1 MRGVIDPGVLVSGLI
16 RSQGVPGSLL
26 RALVDNRFTAVYS
39 AEMLLEVVEVLGRAK
54 FRIKYQIQ
62 PDDIAALLQLVRL
75 RGELVIPPH
84 PVTICRDPKDD
95 KFLAAALAGQADYI
109 ISGDA
114 DLLVLVRFQGIP
126 ILTPAEFLVRL

>member
-1 MRGVIDPGVLVSGLI
+1 MPPVGRSTDGMLV
-16 RSQGVPGSLL
+16 
-26 RALVDNRFTAVYS
+26 
-39 AEMLLEVVEVLGRAK
+39 EVVEVLCRAT

-84 PVTICRDPKDD
+84 PGTICRDPKDD

-114 DLLVLVRFQGIP
+114 DLLVLGRFQGIP